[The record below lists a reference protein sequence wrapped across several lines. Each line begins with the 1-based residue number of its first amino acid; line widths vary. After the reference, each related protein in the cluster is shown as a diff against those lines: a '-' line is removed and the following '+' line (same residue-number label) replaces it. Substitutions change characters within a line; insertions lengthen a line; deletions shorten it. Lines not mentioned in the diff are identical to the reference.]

1 MQKSGMD
8 IDLVRGVL
16 AQPTRARLF
25 VLLRELGRP
34 VATADLAKKLDLHP
48 NGIRL
53 HLDRMAEAGVVERP
67 VEHRKRGRPRDTW
80 AVVADAQASDD
91 LPTAYANLG
100 RWLAQVMPDGKE
112 GVGLAESGGERIGRD
127 LAATA
132 AGDSTEDRLHDAFAS
147 LGFQPVADEVTDAKM
162 SFRLCNCPYRDVVKE
177 RAQIVCGLHRG
188 ITRGLLQVI
197 APGTTLSEFHPKD
210 PENAG
215 CMVVMKTAESG
226 V

>member
-1 MQKSGMD
+1 MQISGMD
-8 IDLVRGVL
+8 IDVVRGVL

-53 HLDRMAEAGVVERP
+53 HLDRMAEAGVVERT

-80 AVVADAQASDD
+80 TVVADARESVD
-91 LPTAYANLG
+91 LPTAYSNLG
-100 RWLAQVMPDGKE
+100 RWLAQVMPAGSE

-127 LAATA
+127 LATTA
-132 AGDSTEDRLHDAFAS
+132 AGDSIEQRLHDAFAS
-147 LGFQPVADEVTDAKM
+147 LGFQPMADEANNGTM
-162 SFRLCNCPYRDVVKE
+162 TFRLCNCPYREVVKD
-177 RAQIVCGLHRG
+177 RAQVVCGLHRG

-197 APGTTLSEFHPKD
+197 SPTASLVEFHPKD
-210 PENAG
+210 PDDAG
-215 CMVVMKTAESG
+215 CVVVMQSAESG
-226 V
+226 E

>member
-1 MQKSGMD
+1 M
-8 IDLVRGVL
+8 
-16 AQPTRARLF
+16 
-25 VLLRELGRP
+25 LLRELGKP

-48 NGIRL
+48 NGVRL
-53 HLDRMAEAGVVERP
+53 HLERMVEAGVVERIT
-67 VEHRKRGRPRDTW
+67 EHRKRGRPRDTW
-80 AVVADAQASDD
+80 CVAADAEASAD

-100 RWLAQVMPDGKE
+100 RWLVQVMPDGKE

-132 AGDSTEDRLHDAFAS
+132 AGESTEDRLHDAFAS
-147 LGFQPVADEVTDAKM
+147 LGFQPVADEMNASKM

-197 APGTTLSEFHPKD
+197 SPGTTLSEFHPND
-210 PENAG
+210 PEIAG
-215 CMVVMKTAESG
+215 CMVVMKPAESG